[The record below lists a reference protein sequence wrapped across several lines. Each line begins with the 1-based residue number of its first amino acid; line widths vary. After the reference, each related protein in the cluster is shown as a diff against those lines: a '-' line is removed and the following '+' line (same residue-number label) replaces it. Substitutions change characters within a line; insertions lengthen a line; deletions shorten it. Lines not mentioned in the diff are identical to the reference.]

1 MLRFVVLALAISVSG
16 QAHADVKDYCAAY
29 ARDFA
34 DHVQKQN
41 AEWQPRYDNAEAS
54 CLARLSYDV
63 IPPPKAKTKPKVQKA
78 VSQKPPK
85 VAPAPVEEVET
96 EAKAMKPAA
105 KPETGSP
112 EWLAYC
118 QKKYVS
124 FDAAKGT
131 YLSKTGV
138 ERKCL
143 VTADPPAPSA
153 KAEAPKK
160 PPAKPPAKR

>member
-1 MLRFVVLALAISVSG
+1 MWRFGIAALALTVASE
-16 QAHADVKDYCAAY
+16 AHADVKDYCAAY

-34 DHVQKQN
+34 DHVQKQS

-54 CLARLSYDV
+54 CLARFSYDV
-63 IPPPKAKTKPKVQKA
+63 TPASKTKPKIKKA

-85 VAPAPVEEVET
+85 VAAAPVEEPPSET
-96 EAKAMKPAA
+96 QTIKPSAKPAA
-105 KPETGSP
+105 GSP
-112 EWLAYC
+112 EWITYC

-131 YLSKTGV
+131 YLSKSGI

-143 VTADPPAPSA
+143 VTADGPAPSA
-153 KAEAPKK
+153 KASAPKK

>member
-1 MLRFVVLALAISVSG
+1 MWRFGLFATCVLLAG
-16 QAHADVKDYCAAY
+16 EAHADVKDYCAAY

-34 DHVQKQN
+34 DQVQKQT

-54 CLARLSYDV
+54 CLQRFSSDV
-63 IPPPKAKTKPKVQKA
+63 TPPPKAKPKVQKA
-78 VSQKPPK
+78 IPQKPPK
-85 VAPAPVEEVET
+85 AAPAPAEEPAT
-96 EAKAMKPAA
+96 KTKAL
-105 KPETGSP
+105 KPETGTP

-131 YLSKTGV
+131 YLSKTGI

-143 VTADPPAPSA
+143 VTIDSPTPSA
-153 KAEAPKK
+153 TARAPKK
-160 PPAKPPAKR
+160 PPAKPPVKR

>member
-1 MLRFVVLALAISVSG
+1 MWRFAIAAFALTVATE
-16 QAHADVKDYCAAY
+16 AHADVKDYCAAY

-41 AEWQPRYDNAEAS
+41 TEWQPRYDNAQAS
-54 CLARLSYDV
+54 CLARFSYDA
-63 IPPPKAKTKPKVQKA
+63 PSPPKTRLKIQKA

-85 VAPAPVEEVET
+85 VTPAPVEE
-96 EAKAMKPAA
+96 PATDSA
-105 KPETGSP
+105 AIKTTTKLEKGSL

-124 FDAAKGT
+124 FDPAKGT
-131 YLSKTGV
+131 YLSKSGI

-143 VTADPPAPSA
+143 VTVDAPVSSA
-153 KAEAPKK
+153 KALAPKK
-160 PPAKPPAKR
+160 PPAKLPAKR